1 MQFNIL
7 KCANCPINES
17 KWQEFLVI
25 FFLVLFG
32 KSSRSFAPN
41 SFAFLLGSIYV
52 MKYSAA
58 FYELTKLQLK
68 KGAENARKCMDE
80 CEHK

>member
-1 MQFNIL
+1 
-7 KCANCPINES
+7 
-17 KWQEFLVI
+17 
-25 FFLVLFG
+25 
-32 KSSRSFAPN
+32 
-41 SFAFLLGSIYV
+41 